1 MAKSDSKKRAIF
13 LIQLA
18 LVGFFSVGMYSY
30 MQKELSPT
38 TVYVYKNRISKNSEI
53 EISDLTTKTIPVN
66 AKDSSFLTEND
77 VEKIKQGLMV
87 VSTDVEAGQY
97 AYSSQVKEG
106 KKVDPFET
114 MDLTNYR
121 KISIPVSYETSVA
134 GEIEKGDKIDLVFV
148 GEVESTA
155 NNGSSNGGSYA
166 KTFMQEVLVYSVT
179 TGEGFEYVSHS
190 HLKKSESSA
199 AITEDGSTVVPAE
212 DITAPTL
219 VTIAVP
225 LNQAEEIL
233 ARLEKGSVKILGRF
247 EESEYTSSSGYVF
260 GTSTPQSVY
269 AGEKNVE
276 SK

>member
-1 MAKSDSKKRAIF
+1 MAKSDSKKRAIM
-13 LIQLA
+13 LVQLA
-18 LVGFFSVGMYSY
+18 LVLAFSAGTHSY
-30 MQKELSPT
+30 MKKELSPT

-53 EISDLTTKTIPVN
+53 EMSDLTTKTIPVN
-66 AKDSSFLTEND
+66 AKDNNFLSEKD
-77 VEKIKQGLMV
+77 IEKIKQGIMV
-87 VSTDVEAGQY
+87 AAADVEAGQY

-148 GEVESTA
+148 GNVESLT
-155 NNGSSNGGSYA
+155 GEGSYA
-166 KTFMQEVLVYSVT
+166 KTIMQEVLVYSVT

-190 HLKKSESSA
+190 HLKKSESFD
-199 AITEDGSTVVPAE
+199 AISSDGSTAISAD

-225 LNQAEEIL
+225 IHQAEEIL
-233 ARLEKGSVKILGRF
+233 ARLEKGSIKILGRF
-247 EESEYTSSSGYVF
+247 DESEYTDSPGYLYGVANPN
-260 GTSTPQSVY
+260 TIYS
-269 AGEKNVE
+269 GEKNVE
-276 SK
+276 TK